1 MTRPRSTTRLM
12 RCALVV
18 SLAAGAAS
26 VQAQQG
32 AEKRLELDEI
42 IMTAERREQSL
53 QDTPV
58 SIVALG
64 AADLENRG
72 IRDIVELRSSIP
84 NVQLAPHPT
93 SASTVRIWIRGV
105 GNNDDQ
111 ITRDPSVA
119 IYLDGAYIAIAR
131 SQGLSMEVADLDAF
145 GFRETPGVG
154 NRDLLRSLTWLNVPG
169 RPHGS
174 RSAGGAT

>member
-42 IMTAERREQSL
+42 IVTAERREQSL

-93 SASTVRIWIRGV
+93 SASTVRTWIRGV
-105 GNNDDQ
+105 GNNDGQ

-119 IYLDGAYIAIAR
+119 IYLDGAYIAR

-145 GFRETPGVG
+145 DFRKTPGVG
-154 NRDLLRSLTWLNVPG
+154 NRNLLRSLTWLNVPG

>member
-1 MTRPRSTTRLM
+1 
-12 RCALVV
+12 
-18 SLAAGAAS
+18 
-26 VQAQQG
+26 
-32 AEKRLELDEI
+32 
-42 IMTAERREQSL
+42 MTAERREQSL

-64 AADLENRG
+64 AADLENKG

-93 SASTVRIWIRGV
+93 SASTVRIWICGV

-119 IYLDGAYIAIAR
+119 IYLDGAYIAR
-131 SQGLSMEVADLDAF
+131 SQGLSMEVADLDTF
-145 GFRETPGVG
+145 DFRENPSVG
-154 NRDLLRSLTWLNVPG
+154 NRNLLRSLTWLNLPG